1 MMIIVACQVPNYFL
15 CLEANEKKKR
25 INHEMIII

>member
-15 CLEANEKKKR
+15 CLKANEKKR